1 MQLLA
6 TTATNGPDIVVR
18 VTDQLPTVACEYS
31 QITSCCASLE
41 DDALAND
48 VVKVI
53 ARARG
58 GAPVGSWTCS
68 GMMIPLRRP
77 RRSRPSGARSDANSN
92 AATWLART

>member
-6 TTATNGPDIVVR
+6 STPTDGADITLR
-18 VTDQLPTVACEYS
+18 ITDALPTVACEYS

-48 VVKVI
+48 VVRVI

-58 GAPVGSWTCS
+58 GASVGFVD
-68 GMMIPLRRP
+68 LF
-77 RRSRPSGARSDANSN
+77 RSDDADTQTTTFI
-92 AATWLART
+92 AKWRMQ